1 MGKKVVINLYNDINE
16 KDYMLYLEI
25 ILQDDILARTE
36 SKKYSTLNK
45 LSELSNIYSSFIILL
60 VDESQIY
67 EKIIYNTKFSSIIFI
82 YWKRNI
88 KYDNR

>member
-1 MGKKVVINLYNDINE
+1 
-16 KDYMLYLEI
+16 MLYLEI
-25 ILQDDILARTE
+25 ILQDGILAWTE